1 VRVAPATEVATT
13 HAWRRRM
20 KKIETE
26 LRRRKGERR
35 EQTRHMAC
43 GFLAIFEGR
52 KGSGEACN

>member
-1 VRVAPATEVATT
+1 MRVAPATKVADTD
-13 HAWRRRM
+13 AWRRRM

-26 LRRRKGERR
+26 VRRRKGERR
-35 EQTRHMAC
+35 QETRHMAC